1 MAGVEGRCAENERF
15 FPFTAP
21 HPSNAAAC
29 VKHSSFELDFTKKFK
44 CTICPYFSCSSISL
58 DQGWS
63 DGFDLAQRLEVT
75 KPTTKPMIM
84 AKMAAQDVDKAK
96 VRSEY
101 TG

>member
-1 MAGVEGRCAENERF
+1 MAF
-15 FPFTAP
+15 
-21 HPSNAAAC
+21 
-29 VKHSSFELDFTKKFK
+29 VKHLKKPIYFQSYTESYANSFGSSFELDFTKKFK